1 MGTLWGREPAV
12 IVSVVMA
19 VIAVI
24 ATYGLNIVP
33 DMDKFATALLGV
45 LTLLASGVV
54 TRSQASSPATVAKLI
69 DQIPGGQAAVDAKA
83 ALTP

>member
-54 TRSQASSPATVAKLI
+54 TRSQVSPA
-69 DQIPGGQAAVDAKA
+69 P
-83 ALTP
+83 